1 MNASPGPSEA
11 GPRRQPA
18 VDVCVVGSGASGL
31 PVATRLAQHGFRVV
45 VLERG
50 PWMPRA
56 EFLEDELLV
65 RRGLFWPTVEDEP
78 RTWRPSD
85 DVPAVRLPTHV
96 QLFANAMVVGG
107 STIHYSAL
115 AWRFRES
122 DFRVLTEDGPVDGT
136 TLADWPIRYED
147 LEPYYSQAEW
157 ELGVS
162 GDTRLNPWEPPRGGE
177 FPLPPVARNSAGAI
191 LERGARALGLHPFPI
206 PLAILSRDYDGRSG
220 CTGKGFCSSYGCP
233 TGARSSTM
241 EAFLPKG
248 LATGRLEL
256 RPNAFVTGVET
267 DDRGRATGVTY
278 IAGDGSAQRQE
289 ASIVVLAAGGV
300 ETTRLLLLS
309 TSAAHPDGLAN
320 GSGLVGK
327 NLMQHSPPATVVAT
341 FPQPLDGH
349 MGTAATRTLMDWYAT
364 DTSRGYIRGGF
375 AQPRAHGGDPIDLAL
390 RKVHP
395 ATWGLAHKTSMRET
409 WRHYLYSHVTG
420 ESLPVEANRV
430 DLDPEVRDRFGLP
443 VARVTYTPHE
453 NDDRLAAWIADRS
466 AELFE
471 AAGATKVYNP
481 GPTNRKLHNHQ
492 MGTARMGDD
501 PATSVVDRWCR
512 AHECPNLYIAD
523 SSVFV
528 TSAGVNPSLTITAI
542 ALRIADR
549 IAATRGD
556 PAA

>member
-1 MNASPGPSEA
+1 VS
-11 GPRRQPA
+11 QVPA
-18 VDVCVVGSGASGL
+18 RHPAADVCVVGSGASGL
-31 PVATRLAQHGFRVV
+31 PVATRLAQKGFRVV
-45 VLERG
+45 ILERG
-50 PWMPRA
+50 PWLRRA
-56 EFLEDELLV
+56 DFLEDELLV
-65 RRGLFWPTVEDEP
+65 RRGLFWPTVEEEP
-78 RTWRPSD
+78 RTWRPTD
-85 DVPAVRLPTHV
+85 AEPAVPLPTAT

-107 STIHYSAL
+107 STVHYSAL

-122 DFRVLTEDGPVDGT
+122 DFRVLSEDGAVEGAS
-136 TLADWPIRYED
+136 LADWPISYAD
-147 LEPYYSQAEW
+147 LEPYYTQAEQ

-162 GDTRLNPWEPPRGGE
+162 GDTSLNPWEPPRSRDY
-177 FPLPPVARNSAGAI
+177 PLPPVARNSAGAI

-206 PLAILSRDYDGRSG
+206 PLAILSRDYDGRSR

-233 TGARSSTM
+233 NGARSSTL
-241 EAFLPKG
+241 EAYLPKG

-256 RPNAFVTGVET
+256 RPNAFVTGIET
-267 DDRGRATGVTY
+267 DARGLASGVTY
-278 IAGDGSAQRQE
+278 VAADGSTQRQA
-289 ASIVVLAAGGV
+289 ASVVILAAGGV

-309 TSAAHPDGLAN
+309 ASGSQPDGLAN
-320 GSGLVGK
+320 SSGLVGG

-341 FPQPLDGH
+341 FPKPLEGH
-349 MGTAATRTLMDWYAT
+349 MGTAATRTVMDWYAT
-364 DTSRGYIRGGF
+364 DTRRGYIRGGF
-375 AQPRAHGGDPIDLAL
+375 AQPRAHGGDPIDYAL
-390 RKVHP
+390 RRVHP

-420 ESLPVEANRV
+420 ESLPVESNRV

-443 VARVTYTPHE
+443 VARVTYSPHA

-466 AELFE
+466 AEVFE

-481 GPTNRKLHNHQ
+481 GPINRKLHNHQ

-501 PATSVVDRWCR
+501 PARSVVDRWCR
-512 AHECPNLYIAD
+512 AHDVPNLYIAD

-528 TSAGVNPSLTITAI
+528 TSAGLNPSLTITAI
-542 ALRIADR
+542 ALRVADR